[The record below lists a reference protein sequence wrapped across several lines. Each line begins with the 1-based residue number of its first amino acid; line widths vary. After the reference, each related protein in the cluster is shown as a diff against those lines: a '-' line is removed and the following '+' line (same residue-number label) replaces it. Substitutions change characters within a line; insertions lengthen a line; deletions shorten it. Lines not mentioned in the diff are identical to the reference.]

1 MNYNIQVE
9 SIIMPAVRT
18 SKDGIK
24 CNQSVR
30 HVSKITVNARIGVRG
45 AYLIFLRLAC
55 VAGVETGRGYG
66 EKEKGGGLGREGKGR
81 LL

>member
-1 MNYNIQVE
+1 MSYNIQIE

-30 HVSKITVNARIGVRG
+30 HVSKITVNARISAWG
-45 AYLIFLRLAC
+45 AYLIL
-55 VAGVETGRGYG
+55 
-66 EKEKGGGLGREGKGR
+66 LGWPA
-81 LL
+81 